1 MDKTALL
8 NKVQNLD
15 EKGLKN
21 LLSELKLYQDLKK
34 KLGNRWEEIFDR
46 KHSWEKLLVV
56 EHFSSVTEDMA
67 WEHAKSVYKKAFELD
82 VLREKIKFISK
93 DALKWGIKVYLD
105 DSMVDLSFSKIE
117 KSIKK

>member
-8 NKVQNLD
+8 DKVQTLD

-21 LLSELKLYQDLKK
+21 LLSELKLYQDLQK
-34 KLGNRWEEIFDR
+34 KLGNRWEDLFDR

-56 EHFSSVTEDMA
+56 EHFTSVTEDMA
-67 WEHAKSVYKKAFELD
+67 WEQAESVYKKAFALD
-82 VLREKIKFISK
+82 VSREKVKFVSR
-93 DALKWGIKVYLD
+93 DTLKWGIKVYLD

-117 KSIKK
+117 QSIKK

>member
-34 KLGNRWEEIFDR
+34 KLGNR
-46 KHSWEKLLVV
+46 
-56 EHFSSVTEDMA
+56 
-67 WEHAKSVYKKAFELD
+67 
-82 VLREKIKFISK
+82 
-93 DALKWGIKVYLD
+93 
-105 DSMVDLSFSKIE
+105 
-117 KSIKK
+117 